1 MGFKSLKTNK
11 AQCSMNCQHCATFL
25 AKLQSTAL
33 ELILKLGFLEEV
45 CFSASSAVDRVYLT
59 EILADE

>member
-1 MGFKSLKTNK
+1 
-11 AQCSMNCQHCATFL
+11 MNCQHCATFL